1 MARHPDQKDFDF
13 AKIPLDDAPTYRL
26 LSEGKTVAVFV
37 LGVLAPGI
45 SAALAHARGDFSAWQ
60 DICRAPGAATQTDSR
75 KPIEAALDLLAKGH
89 CPACHLAAADLAP
102 PPSPLLQPLRSELG
116 FEAPE
121 RFWTAPVT
129 AHAWRP
135 ASARAPPASI

>member
-1 MARHPDQKDFDF
+1 MF
-13 AKIPLDDAPTYRL
+13 L
-26 LSEGKTVAVFV
+26 

-60 DICRAPGAATQTDSR
+60 DVCRAPTATNAAKP

-89 CPACHLAAADLAP
+89 CPACHLSTTDLVTP
-102 PPSPLLQPLRSELG
+102 PVALPPVLRDDLVLD
-116 FEAPE
+116 APE

-135 ASARAPPASI
+135 ASARAPPGLI

>member
-1 MARHPDQKDFDF
+1 MRAMSGPQRAHARCQ
-13 AKIPLDDAPTYRL
+13 IWWL
-26 LSEGKTVAVFV
+26 LAVFL

-60 DICRAPGAATQTDSR
+60 DICRAPTATNAAKP

-89 CPACHLAAADLAP
+89 CPACHLGTADLAGP
-102 PPSPLLQPLRSELG
+102 PAAPLLMLHGQLEQQ
-116 FEAPE
+116 APE

-135 ASARAPPASI
+135 ASARAPPGRI

>member
-1 MARHPDQKDFDF
+1 MPRLTHAHARRH
-13 AKIPLDDAPTYRL
+13 TWWL
-26 LSEGKTVAVFV
+26 LAVFL

-60 DICRAPGAATQTDSR
+60 DVCRAPTSSNAAKP

-89 CPACHLAAADLAP
+89 CPACHLGSVDLAAP
-102 PPSPLLQPLRSELG
+102 PAAPAPGPRDDLVLQ
-116 FEAPE
+116 APE

-135 ASARAPPASI
+135 ASARAPPSA

>member
-1 MARHPDQKDFDF
+1 MPALSHARARRQFRWW
-13 AKIPLDDAPTYRL
+13 L
-26 LSEGKTVAVFV
+26 VV
-37 LGVLAPGI
+37 LVWGLLAPGL

-60 DICRAPGAATQTDSR
+60 DICRSPSATNAAKP

-89 CPACHLAAADLAP
+89 CPACHIGGLAGAP
-102 PPSPLLQPLRSELG
+102 PPAPALLPLRNELG

-121 RFWTAPVT
+121 RFWSAPVT

-135 ASARAPPASI
+135 AAARAPPSLS

>member
-1 MARHPDQKDFDF
+1 MTAQLRARARRHFWW
-13 AKIPLDDAPTYRL
+13 LT
-26 LSEGKTVAVFV
+26 AVFL

-60 DICRAPGAATQTDSR
+60 DVCRAPTASQAGEKP

-89 CPACHLAAADLAP
+89 CPACHLSVADLGGP
-102 PPSPLLQPLRSELG
+102 PPAAQLLLREDLLP
-116 FEAPE
+116 EAPE

-135 ASARAPPASI
+135 ASARAPPGLI

>member
-1 MARHPDQKDFDF
+1 MPALTRAQARRQ
-13 AKIPLDDAPTYRL
+13 AWWWLAVL
-26 LSEGKTVAVFV
+26 L
-37 LGVLAPGI
+37 LGMLAPGI

-60 DICRAPGAATQTDSR
+60 DICRAPAANQAAKP
-75 KPIEAALDLLAKGH
+75 KPIEAALDLLAQGH
-89 CPACHLAAADLAP
+89 CPACHLAAADLAMP
-102 PPSPLLQPLRSELG
+102 PPAPEFALRADLVAA
-116 FEAPE
+116 APE

>member
-1 MARHPDQKDFDF
+1 MTAPLRARARRHLWWLTAVF
-13 AKIPLDDAPTYRL
+13 L
-26 LSEGKTVAVFV
+26 LS
-37 LGVLAPGI
+37 VLAPGI

-60 DICRAPGAATQTDSR
+60 DVCRAPTASSTAKP

-89 CPACHLAAADLAP
+89 CPACHLGAADLIEP
-102 PPSPLLQPLRSELG
+102 PAVPALQLRDDLVL
-116 FEAPE
+116 EAPE

-135 ASARAPPASI
+135 ASARAPPGLI

>member
-1 MARHPDQKDFDF
+1 MSPARHSRRHPRAF
-13 AKIPLDDAPTYRL
+13 AAWL
-26 LSEGKTVAVFV
+26 LAVLV
-37 LGVLAPGI
+37 LGLLAPGI

-60 DICRAPGAATQTDSR
+60 DICRTPTTAVGKAAET
-75 KPIEAALDLLAKGH
+75 KPIEKALDLLAHGH
-89 CPACHLAAADLAP
+89 CAACHITAADLAP
-102 PPSPLLQPLRSELG
+102 PPVVQTPMLSTELG

-135 ASARAPPASI
+135 ASARAPPGLI

>member
-1 MARHPDQKDFDF
+1 MPPAMSELNHARARRQSWWW
-13 AKIPLDDAPTYRL
+13 L
-26 LSEGKTVAVFV
+26 AVFV
-37 LGVLAPGI
+37 LGVLAPGL
-45 SAALAHARGDFSAWQ
+45 SAALAHARGDASAWQ
-60 DICRAPGAATQTDSR
+60 DICRAPSAAKQADNR

-89 CPACHLAAADLAP
+89 CPACHLTATDLAP
-102 PPSPLLQPLRSELG
+102 PPSPVAQPLRSELG

-135 ASARAPPASI
+135 ASARAPPRH

>member
-1 MARHPDQKDFDF
+1 MPRLTHARARRQSWW
-13 AKIPLDDAPTYRL
+13 L
-26 LSEGKTVAVFV
+26 LAVLV
-37 LGVLAPGI
+37 LGLLAPGI

-60 DICRAPGAATQTDSR
+60 DICRAPTVAGKAAEPS
-75 KPIEAALDLLAKGH
+75 PIGKALDVLAHGH
-89 CPACHLAAADLAP
+89 CAACHIAAADLAP
-102 PPSPLLQPLRSELG
+102 PPVVQSIALHAGLG

-135 ASARAPPASI
+135 ASARAPPTAI

>member
-1 MARHPDQKDFDF
+1 M
-13 AKIPLDDAPTYRL
+13 
-26 LSEGKTVAVFV
+26 AVFV
-37 LGVLAPGI
+37 LGLLAPGI

-60 DICRAPGAATQTDSR
+60 DICRAPTVAGKATQPR
-75 KPIEAALDLLAKGH
+75 PIEKALDVLAHGH
-89 CPACHLAAADLAP
+89 CAACHIAAADLAP
-102 PPSPLLQPLRSELG
+102 PPVVQPVALRAGLG

-135 ASARAPPASI
+135 ASARAPPAVI

>member
-1 MARHPDQKDFDF
+1 MPRISAAMPAFNHAHARRQSWW
-13 AKIPLDDAPTYRL
+13 L
-26 LSEGKTVAVFV
+26 LAVFV
-37 LGVLAPGI
+37 LGLLAPGI

-60 DICRAPGAATQTDSR
+60 DVCRAPSVGRVAEPR
-75 KPIEAALDLLAKGH
+75 PIEKALDLLANGH
-89 CPACHLAAADLAP
+89 CAACHLSATDLAP
-102 PPSPLLQPLRSELG
+102 PPALPAVQAPLGLVAQ
-116 FEAPE
+116 APA